1 MRPAFPELSPT
12 AALAAALNA
21 LLNAQPA
28 ARQRLQRQVG
38 KRLRLALPLFPIE
51 LQLDETSRF
60 LPLIEASESAP
71 ELTLTPLPSA
81 LPLLLSGGKLADL
94 FRVDGDGLFASD
106 ISGALADFDWVLA
119 LRPYLGDIAA
129 SRVDQFLR
137 GALAWRQNAH
147 NDTGAN
153 LAEYAI
159 YEQNMLADS
168 HALRGFI
175 RDVDTLREDV
185 DRLQARL
192 NQLEIP
198 PSS

>member
-192 NQLEIP
+192 NQLEIQ